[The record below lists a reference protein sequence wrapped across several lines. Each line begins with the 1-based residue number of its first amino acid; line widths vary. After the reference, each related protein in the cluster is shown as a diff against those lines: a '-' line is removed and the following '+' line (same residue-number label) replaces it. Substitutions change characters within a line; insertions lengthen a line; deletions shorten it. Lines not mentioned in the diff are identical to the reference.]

1 MMKSNTDRLRITVT
15 SFRAIEHA
23 DIALNGI
30 TVLSGTN
37 GTGKST
43 ISRLLYEIID
53 GANNFDDILL
63 KRLNRRLD
71 KYYVI
76 LESIAYSIDNMLST
90 NSNTPLRTRIR
101 AFPLNSFDDCENL
114 ERTVS
119 SLCDTILQYY
129 GEDSPVRNSRTNRLI
144 NILRYSLE
152 LPNASMGECL
162 YQLKYSIHT
171 EIQRG
176 IEDSQKRPTN
186 VLNSSIKDLFGE
198 NVLSSVSI
206 YEFNDCI
213 FGTKSQSSIP
223 PPHITSVFYINTP
236 FILGANNHHNHVT
249 KLNDALKNPKDDI
262 TSEIANEISNKIV
275 NGRARYDMEGVT
287 PGFRFLTNSKE
298 EYDLED
304 CATGIKAFSIIQM
317 LINSGYVKENTL
329 FVLDEPEAHLHPQW
343 IIEYAKLIVTMS
355 RIMKV
360 YFLIS
365 THSTDMVM
373 ALRYISE
380 AQNTTQFLQ
389 YYCASPSKSN
399 PNKFVFQP
407 LGLNIEPIF
416 NSFNKSFER
425 LEEYGSSINE
435 EY

>member
-1 MMKSNTDRLRITVT
+1 MKNNTDRLRITV
-15 SFRAIEHA
+15 SNFRAIENA
-23 DIALNGI
+23 DIVLNGI

-53 GANNFDDILL
+53 SANNFDDLVL

-71 KYYVI
+71 KYYVV
-76 LESIAYSIDNMLST
+76 LESIAFFIDSLLTT
-90 NSNTPLRTRIR
+90 NTNAPLRTRIK
-101 AFPLNSFDDCENL
+101 AFPLSSFEECDSF

-119 SLCDTILQYY
+119 SLCEMIMQYY
-129 GEDSPVRNSRTNRLI
+129 GEDGPARNSRSNRLL
-144 NILRYSLE
+144 NILRYSLDR
-152 LPNASMGECL
+152 PKGNISDCL
-162 YQLKYSIHT
+162 YELKYQIHT
-171 EIQRG
+171 EIEKG
-176 IEDSQKRPTN
+176 KEDCQKRPTN
-186 VLNSSIKDLFGE
+186 VLNSTIKDLFGE

-213 FGTKSQSSIP
+213 FGTRSQSSIP
-223 PPHITSVFYINTP
+223 PPHITSAFYINTP
-236 FILGANNHHNHVT
+236 FILGANNYHNHVI
-249 KLNDALKNPKDDI
+249 KLNEALKSPKDDI
-262 TSEIANEISNKIV
+262 DSEIANEISNKIV
-275 NGRARYDMEGVT
+275 NGRARYDMDGVT

-317 LINSGYVKENTL
+317 LINSGYIKENAL
-329 FVLDEPEAHLHPQW
+329 FILDEPEAHLHPQW

-360 YFLIS
+360 NFLIS

-380 AQNTTQFLQ
+380 AQRTTQFLQ
-389 YYCASPSKSN
+389 YYCASPAKNN
-399 PNKFVFQP
+399 PNKFIFQP

-416 NSFNKSFER
+416 NSFNKSFGR
-425 LEEYGSSINE
+425 LEAYGSSINE
-435 EY
+435 EH